1 MIIKHKLIIT
11 PFDEAKAAN
20 GKNDLAVEVVGVDE
34 VGRGVV
40 VGLSGLRRLRGTG
53 GVSSRAK
60 DVIRDSKSPALLV
73 LGQTKSAHI
82 PLYLYPF
89 LNTTSKSRP
98 FEYLR
103 LTSLGLIGAL
113 VKGPTEKDSSSEAV
127 SGKESPDLA
136 VELDPDDKD
145 DTDQDDEG
153 SDDCEQ
159 KSCQLG
165 ARQYKHLIAI
175 HAGKPKNELKE
186 ALRAGIGKIK
196 CLSLS
201 ETTLE
206 KAA

>member
-20 GKNDLAVEVVGVDE
+20 GKNDLAVEVVGVDKILMILISSTE
-34 VGRGVV
+34 
-40 VGLSGLRRLRGTG
+40 

-73 LGQTKSAHI
+73 LGQTKSGLSLDQGESVDDTEVISFLLSTKII
-82 PLYLYPF
+82 PLCLRTMEMGSE
-89 LNTTSKSRP
+89 LSK
-98 FEYLR
+98 
-103 LTSLGLIGAL
+103 T
-113 VKGPTEKDSSSEAV
+113 GPTEKDSSSEAV

-201 ETTLE
+201 ETTPE